1 MFWPIRWLYSV
12 LMREKASLAA
22 SHAARPKAALFR
34 TILEKLS
41 HGDHYLLVLADA
53 ARPTRKGLRHN
64 LKMLFIALA
73 FLAYAALDMYFRHWF
88 RDH

>member
-1 MFWPIRWLYSV
+1 M
-12 LMREKASLAA
+12 
-22 SHAARPKAALFR
+22 
-34 TILEKLS
+34 LEKLS